1 MKDVKGKTETLL
13 CELLAKLHAA
23 KTADILQNGLN

>member
-1 MKDVKGKTETLL
+1 MKDIQGKTKILL

-23 KTADILQNGLN
+23 KTADKLQNGLN